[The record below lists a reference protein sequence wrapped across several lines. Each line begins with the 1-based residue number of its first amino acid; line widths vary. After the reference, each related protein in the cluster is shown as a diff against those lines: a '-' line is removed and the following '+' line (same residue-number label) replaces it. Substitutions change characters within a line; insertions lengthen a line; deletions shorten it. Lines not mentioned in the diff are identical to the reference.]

1 MSEEKRLS
9 EISKEILQ
17 QHFSYPIYEA
27 SALLGVSV
35 NDLKKI
41 CRSHGIKRWMYSG
54 KRKNSYN
61 GADSNKFSSFSSK
74 TDTSQTTQEKYE
86 NFKSASFSNLSVTQ
100 KRPTTPVNSPIN
112 VLRRGSLQENGS
124 TVENMKRLKISGNR
138 NSQTEFNNFVGTA
151 GLPPQKKRSSVL
163 SDEILLQMPVQKK
176 NKSYSLLGSSMSQF
190 SSSEGKKSSGSSGE
204 EISFQQYPTNSG
216 ITMQTPGG
224 QSADRLYLQS
234 QLSNYQMVPM
244 EEPLQNTNQSK
255 NNSSSGFYNNS
266 HHGSMP
272 EVIKSKS
279 NSFVDIQKR
288 DTKFVEFS
296 FDEIPE
302 IEEDPSLSDFLGDD
316 GLVEAFDYNS
326 LFNFTM

>member
-1 MSEEKRLS
+1 MSDEKRLS

-100 KRPTTPVNSPIN
+100 KTPSTPVNSPIN

-138 NSQTEFNNFVGTA
+138 NSQIEFNTQV
-151 GLPPQKKRSSVL
+151 LPQVQKKRSSVL
-163 SDEILLQMPVQKK
+163 SDEILQQMPVQKK
-176 NKSYSLLGSSMSQF
+176 NKSYSLLGSSQSQF

-204 EISFQQYPTNSG
+204 EISFQQYPSNSG
-216 ITMQTPGG
+216 IPMQNPVG
-224 QSADRLYLQS
+224 QSVDRLYLQS
-234 QLSNYQMVPM
+234 QLSSYQMVPI
-244 EEPLQNTNQSK
+244 EQEPLQKTNQTR
-255 NNSSSGFYNNS
+255 NNSSSGFYSNS
-266 HHGSMP
+266 HGSMP
-272 EVIKSKS
+272 DVIQSKS
-279 NSFVDIQKR
+279 SSFVDIQKR